1 MSNSIV
7 VTPNGSVTVTPSG
20 GVVSGGG
27 GGGWTVIPNLGNNPT
42 VPLPPAPASPQP
54 TPPPNV
60 TFTVQ
65 YLADGVSVS
74 CSLVGATPNSI
85 LWSFSGYGQFDV
97 GGGTA
102 TGTPVVHTFYRAG
115 TYGIGMEANYG
126 GKISIA
132 IQYVTVAG
140 APVIPVASF
149 TSTVDG
155 LAVLFTNSSNYAA
168 GSVAW
173 DFGDGDV
180 FSGQS
185 VIHVYDEPG
194 TYTVKMTADSLI
206 STSAV
211 TVALMTGF
219 GPIFWTELIH
229 ANEPTEYGVNYNLA
243 ANSSGGVNLASGKS
257 TQTINSADEGSGVI
271 AHIDNNPY
279 TPSRGDTTL
288 YAPYFGLAHTDTL
301 PSPASLM
308 YGICFYYNLD
318 TLVDYAFV
326 VESGVV
332 VNQLDPAIIAAIGQ
346 LNIYFSI
353 TINAS
358 GQVEYRYGTVTWN
371 AGNFVSYGPSTLWYT
386 STVVPVFPLFAAASL
401 SYKSYPV

>member
-85 LWSFSGYGQFDV
+85 LWSFSGYGQFNV

-132 IQYVTVAG
+132 VQTVTVSG

-229 ANEPTEYGVNYNLA
+229 ATEHNGVW
-243 ANSSGGVNLASGKS
+243 GK
-257 TQTINSADEGSGVI
+257 
-271 AHIDNNPY
+271 
-279 TPSRGDTTL
+279 L
-288 YAPYFGLAHTDTL
+288 
-301 PSPASLM
+301 
-308 YGICFYYNLD
+308 
-318 TLVDYAFV
+318 
-326 VESGVV
+326 
-332 VNQLDPAIIAAIGQ
+332 
-346 LNIYFSI
+346 
-353 TINAS
+353 
-358 GQVEYRYGTVTWN
+358 
-371 AGNFVSYGPSTLWYT
+371 
-386 STVVPVFPLFAAASL
+386 
-401 SYKSYPV
+401 